1 MNRKSKSRDSLSDA
15 AASAAMVNP
24 GRRVALRCLGSGAL
38 LPLAALPLA
47 SVAQSVPV
55 YPPAPGTLPLPG
67 ADCHAEPRNI
77 TAMGVSFPFTDPL
90 NDLKAV
96 FDFGLNLI
104 PGVGGA
110 IAVIFDLLFPSSSGA
125 NLWDQ
130 IKDKINSMIE
140 HAIENTVIDAMQIAL
155 RGSSAP
161 SASPGGLQAMLDTFV
176 RDINDYKP
184 GGILLD
190 AEVISIREFFIDQ
203 VGIFQPPGWE
213 WQTLPLFTQFANLHL
228 LFLREV
234 IRHGHNYGVRPDTI
248 AALQGDIDGY
258 VDSQGVHHDGCVKQY
273 CQYVDTCLSGIK
285 NKLQQDQAAAQ
296 PIDWRTG
303 KNLEVYAGTNDDTD
317 NDGFVAVALWTA
329 SKKRN
334 SMLSVMTH
342 SVQDFRDLWPTM
354 MNPDGSGISLLR
366 ELYLGPFGA
375 PDIRDLGIELDWNL
389 GTFNGIPPIPEP
401 IAATGPALAYVSVTC
416 TKTNTQGRRWA
427 FPNSISSQPVSGTFG
442 ISLSDQFGG
451 PVVGVRVDVG
461 KYISRTSNPWSSMP
475 CTAGYLIDEI
485 YFTQKDGGTHAVGG
499 DGRVYK
505 EMKKFTGEVLDIPS
519 GNMLS
524 GITVTSTVKQLYA
537 NVGNHGKTSIGS
549 VIFGFKLIHP
559 DLPVRE
565 SPGLLRS
572 LYVTAGGNEP
582 LAAVVEVVRR
592 HEASHGR
599 AFSLGE
605 SLAFLRE
612 ITDFVETHDWEADRN
627 AFQSRLAR
635 PATDR

>member
-15 AASAAMVNP
+15 AASAEMVNP

-47 SVAQSVPV
+47 SVAQSVPA
-55 YPPAPGTLPLPG
+55 YPPAPGAPLPLLP
-67 ADCHAEPRNI
+67 DCHAEPRNI

-110 IAVIFDLLFPSSSGA
+110 IAVIFDLLFPSSSGP

-140 HAIENTVIDAMQIAL
+140 HAIEDTVINAMQMAL

-161 SASPGGLQAMLDTFV
+161 SASPGGLQAMLDTFL
-176 RDINDYKP
+176 RDINAYKP
-184 GGILLD
+184 GGTLLD
-190 AEVISIREFFIDQ
+190 GEAISIREFFIDQ
-203 VGIFQPPGWE
+203 VGIFQPSGWE

-234 IRHGHNYGVRPDTI
+234 TRHGQNYGVKPDTI
-248 AALQGDIDGY
+248 AALQSDIDGY
-258 VDSQGVHHDGCVKQY
+258 VDSQGVQHDGCVKQY
-273 CQYVDTCLSGIK
+273 CQYVDACMSGIR

-303 KNLEVYAGTNDDTD
+303 KNLEVYAGQNGDTD
-317 NDGFVAVALWTA
+317 NYGFVAVALWAA

-334 SMLSVMTH
+334 SRLSVMTH

-389 GTFNGIPPIPEP
+389 GTFNGVPPIPEP
-401 IAATGPALAYVSVTC
+401 IAATGPALGYVSVPC
-416 TKTNTQGRRWA
+416 TDTNTQGRRWA
-427 FPNSISSQPVSGTFG
+427 FPNSISSQPMSDTFG

-475 CTAGYLIDEI
+475 CSAGYLIDEI

-505 EMKKFTGEVLDIPS
+505 EMKSFTGEVLDIPS

-524 GITVTSTVKQLYA
+524 GITVTSTVKQLYS
-537 NVGNHGKTSIGS
+537 NVDNHGKTSIGS
-549 VIFGFKLIHP
+549 LIFGFKLIHP

-572 LYVTAGGNEP
+572 LFVTAGGNEP
-582 LAAVVEVVRR
+582 FAAVVDVVRR

-605 SLAFLRE
+605 AMAFLRKV
-612 ITDFVETHDWEADRN
+612 TDLVEAYDWDAERN
-627 AFQSRLAR
+627 VFQSRLVQSGA
-635 PATDR
+635 DR